1 MALESI
7 LVAFVTILIGAAFC
21 FGGFKWFMILL
32 PVWGFIT
39 GFSMGAYGVSSI
51 FGESLL
57 SMAVIIVA
65 GAIIGLIFAVIAY
78 LFFPVAIILMGA
90 SLGYFVGWT
99 VIVSLGFEPG
109 LIPALV
115 GLVVAIVVALLA
127 IRFHLPKFVIIVS
140 TSLLGS
146 IAIIIGIMLL
156 IGDVSLQGGLQG
168 GLQEL
173 ARYLIEASTA
183 WSILWIAL
191 GAVGFIVQLHRAK
204 AYEMDSQSI

>member
-1 MALESI
+1 MALETI
-7 LVAFVTILIGAAFC
+7 LVALVTILIGAAFC
-21 FGGFKWFMILL
+21 FGGFKWFLILL

-51 FGESLL
+51 YEESFL

-109 LIPALV
+109 LIPALF
-115 GLVVAIVVALLA
+115 GLIAAAVVALLA
-127 IRFHLPKFVIIVS
+127 IRFHLPKLVIIVS

-156 IGDVSLQGGLQG
+156 IGDISLQG

-173 ARYLIEASTA
+173 ARYLMEASTA

-191 GAVGFIVQLHRAK
+191 GAVGFVVQLHRAK
-204 AYEMDSQSI
+204 AYEMDFN

>member
-1 MALESI
+1 MALENI

-21 FGGFKWFMILL
+21 FGGFKWFLILL

-51 FGESLL
+51 YGESFL
-57 SMAVIIVA
+57 SMAVIILA

-109 LIPALV
+109 LIPALI
-115 GLVVAIVVALLA
+115 GLIAAIVVALLA
-127 IRFHLPKFVIIVS
+127 IRFHLPKFIIIVS

-156 IGDVSLQGGLQG
+156 IGDISLQG

-191 GAVGFIVQLHRAK
+191 GAVGFVVQLHRAK
-204 AYEMDSQSI
+204 AYEVDSQSI

>member
-39 GFSMGAYGVSSI
+39 GFSMGAHGVSSVY
-51 FGESLL
+51 GESLL
-57 SMAVIIVA
+57 SMVVIIVA
-65 GAIIGLIFAVIAY
+65 GAIVGLIFAVIAY

-99 VIVSLGFEPG
+99 VVTSLGFEPG
-109 LIPALV
+109 LIPALI
-115 GLVVAIVVALLA
+115 GLIVAIVVALLA

-156 IGDVSLQGGLQG
+156 IGDISLQG

-173 ARYLIEASTA
+173 AKYLIEASTA
-183 WSILWIAL
+183 WTVLWIAL
-191 GAVGFIVQLHRAK
+191 GAVGFVVQLRRAK
-204 AYEMDSQSI
+204 AYEMDSRSI

>member
-1 MALESI
+1 MALETI
-7 LVAFVTILIGAAFC
+7 LVACAIILIGAAFC

-39 GFSMGAYGVSSI
+39 GFSLGAYGVSSI
-51 FGESLL
+51 FGEGILA
-57 SMAVIIVA
+57 MPVIIVA

-109 LIPALV
+109 LIPALF
-115 GLVVAIVVALLA
+115 GLIAAIVVALLA
-127 IRFHLPKFVIIVS
+127 IRFHLPKLVIIVS

-156 IGDVSLQGGLQG
+156 IGDISLQG

-173 ARYLIEASTA
+173 ARYLMEASTA
-183 WSILWIAL
+183 WRILWIAL
-191 GAVGFIVQLHRAK
+191 GAVGFVVQLHRAK